1 MNFVIFTQKNMKRLL
16 KKICNKKLRYLIYPL
31 FFILSAYLI
40 TIIFAERIE
49 TSLIFPWLKA
59 EKIGGKAPFD
69 FEEINISL
77 GKEKNINWIF
87 IDKKSEK
94 TIFYFHGNGGDFSY
108 YYDDINLLQSLG
120 YNVMAFDYPWFWK
133 SSGSPDRKTMKQY
146 QEIFFNFIK
155 KEKKIDEKNIILL
168 GYSIGTGIALDF
180 AQNHIVEK
188 IILLAPFS
196 SLFDMSQKQ
205 YEHILQKYLF
215 LPERFNSKE
224 IVKTLNIPILILHGN
239 KDANIPIEQGKL
251 VFRNAFFEKNYF
263 LEIDGVGHSNI
274 LKKYKA
280 TVKWFLKI
288 FLEKWKLES
297 HYYFIDKNTQIPQEK
312 KEEPQKDPLE
322 ILKKLDYKTDTSFTK
337 YVWVWISFH
346 QKEYIPKNLVSVRD
360 FYISDGK
367 WWQVIQKEVRDAL
380 NELGKVFFEKF
391 WKKISVVSWYRSSFY
406 QEQIKANG
414 CPDTLCSNPW
424 YSEHQSG
431 LAVDLWETTTE
442 KEFLSKENLKN
453 YFSWL
458 QENAYLYGFHN
469 SYQNGSE
476 IDGYQKEPWHWR
488 YLGKEL
494 ASYLY
499 EEKISFSQFYKKIN
513 NK

>member
-1 MNFVIFTQKNMKRLL
+1 MNFVIFTQKNMKKLL
-16 KKICNKKLRYLIYPL
+16 KKILNKKLRYLLYPL
-31 FFILSAYLI
+31 FFILSVYLI
-40 TIIFAERIE
+40 TIIFAEKIE
-49 TSLIFPWLKA
+49 TSLIFPWLIA
-59 EKIGGKAPFD
+59 EKTGRKAPFN

-133 SSGSPDRKTMKQY
+133 SSGFPDRKTMKQY
-146 QEIFFNFIK
+146 QEIFFEFIK
-155 KEKKIDEKNIILL
+155 KEKKIDEKNIILFS
-168 GYSIGTGIALDF
+168 YSIGTWIALDF
-180 AQNHIVEK
+180 AQNHKVEK

-196 SLFDMSQKQ
+196 SLFDMSQKK

-215 LPERFNSKE
+215 LPERFNNKE
-224 IVKTLNIPILILHGN
+224 IVKTLNIPLLIIHGN
-239 KDANIPIEQGKL
+239 KDNVIPIEQGKL
-251 VFRNAFFEKNYF
+251 VSKNIPTNKNYF
-263 LEIDGVGHSNI
+263 LEIDWVRHSDI
-274 LKKYKA
+274 LKKYEA

-288 FLEKWKLES
+288 FLKKGELEKNYYLIDENTKIPEIKEEEINPLES
-297 HYYFIDKNTQIPQEK
+297 
-312 KEEPQKDPLE
+312 
-322 ILKKLDYKTDTSFTK
+322 LKKLDFMSDNSLTK

-346 QKEYIPKNLVSVRD
+346 QKEYIPENLISVKD
-360 FYISDGK
+360 TYIVDGK
-367 WWQVIQKEVRDAL
+367 WLQVIKKEVRNAL
-380 NELGKVFFEKF
+380 NEMGKDFYKKF
-391 WKKISVVSWYRSSFY
+391 WVKISVISGYRSYIY
-406 QEQIKANG
+406 QKEIKIKW

-424 YSEHQSG
+424 YSEHQTW

-442 KEFLSKENLKN
+442 KDFLKKENLKN

-458 QENAYLYGFHN
+458 QENAHLYGFHN
-469 SYQNGSE
+469 SYQNGIE
-476 IDGYQKEPWHWR
+476 IDGYEKEPWHWR

-499 EEKISFSQFYKKIN
+499 EEKISFSEFYKKIN
-513 NK
+513 NN